1 MLLDFLQGA
10 EYGSRTLDPSGG
22 DLART
27 PLMIDNVGPD
37 VTSQVLIQIRDEMR
51 TMRSAFEA
59 RFDSLDAHLES
70 AGTHLSSFGERLD
83 VVEGRMSELFRRFSQ
98 IDSDLKRFASL
109 VNETILHYAEEMDRV
124 RERLES
130 VESRVEMSSASD

>member
-1 MLLDFLQGA
+1 
-10 EYGSRTLDPSGG
+10 
-22 DLART
+22 
-27 PLMIDNVGPD
+27 MIDNVGPD
-37 VTSQVLIQIRDEMR
+37 GTSQVLIQSRDEMR

-59 RFDSLDAHLES
+59 SFDSIDAHLES

-130 VESRVEMSSASD
+130 VESRVEASSASD